1 MFDYTQLEFLFS
13 ATKVERLIVG
23 FSGGMDSHVL
33 LHALTKCREIQGGGP
48 SIHALHIHHGYSSNA
63 DAWEEH
69 CREVCDDLGVGYSRL
84 HIQVETSGDG
94 WEADARAARYLAFEQ
109 FIGAD
114 DLLLL
119 AHHLDDQVETILF
132 RLFRGTGLK
141 GMAGMPVSRKI
152 GKADLMRPLLDFSR
166 DQLGA
171 YAVRHGL
178 NWIEDESNTEQD
190 FDRNY
195 LRHNLIP
202 VIDLRWPAYAR
213 TISRLAQTARAD
225 FQLLGELAS
234 LDLEVIATDRPGVI
248 DLNQLRRFEIHR
260 QRNALL
266 HWIHQH
272 APASP
277 SHGQLEE
284 LLLQLNIDRPD
295 AEQLISWSEAEIR
308 VYRQQAFLMPPL
320 QQIDRDFLWNP
331 RTAKMASGRTLSA
344 TEVSGHGL
352 RDDGGFLSVRF
363 RGGGERCRPA
373 GRVGSHP
380 LKKLFQELQVPPWER
395 DRVPLIYREDKLV
408 AVAGLFVCEG
418 QVAGV
423 GENGL
428 QLHWQ

>member
-1 MFDYTQLEFLFS
+1 MFDYTQLEFLLRDTS
-13 ATKVERLIVG
+13 VERLVVG

-33 LHALTKCREIQGGGP
+33 LHALAKCREVVGTGP
-48 SIHALHIHHGYSSNA
+48 QIHALHIHHGYSGNA
-63 DAWEEH
+63 DDWEVH
-69 CREVCDDLGVGYSRL
+69 CREICDELGVGYSML

-94 WEADARAARYLAFEQ
+94 WEAAARAARYQAFEQ
-109 FIGAD
+109 FTSAD

-152 GKADLMRPLLDFSR
+152 GQTRLVRPLLDFSR

-178 NWIEDESNTEQD
+178 IWIEDESNTDQE

-195 LRHNLIP
+195 LRHNLVP
-202 VIDLRWPAYAR
+202 VIDSRWPAYGR
-213 TISRLAQTARAD
+213 TISRLAHTARAD
-225 FQLLGELAS
+225 YQLLQELAR
-234 LDLEVIATDRPGVI
+234 LDLAVLTTGRPDVI
-248 DLNQLRRFEIHR
+248 DLNQLRRLEIHR

-266 HWIHQH
+266 HWIEQQV
-272 APASP
+272 PASP

-284 LLLQLNIDRPD
+284 LLIQLNVERPD
-295 AEQLISWSEAEIR
+295 AEQLISWSAAEIR
-308 VYRQQAFLMPPL
+308 VYSQQAYLMRPL
-320 QQIDRDFLWNP
+320 PEIDRDFLWNP
-331 RTAKMASGRTLSA
+331 RTSKSACGRTLSA
-344 TEVSGHGL
+344 TEVNGHGL

-363 RGGGERCRPA
+363 RKGGERCHPA

-395 DRVPLIYREDKLV
+395 DRVPLIYREDNLV

-418 QVAGV
+418 EIAAS
-423 GENGL
+423 GEGGL
-428 QLHWQ
+428 DLRWQ